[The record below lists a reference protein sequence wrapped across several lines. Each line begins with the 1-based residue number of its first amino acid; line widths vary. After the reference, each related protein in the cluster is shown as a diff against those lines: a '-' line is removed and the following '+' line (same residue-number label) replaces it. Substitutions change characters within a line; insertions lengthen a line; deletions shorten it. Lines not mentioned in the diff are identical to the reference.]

1 MNMADSERIAGIL
14 DSSGLTPA
22 SKTERADFVIVN
34 MCSVRKSAV
43 DRVYGIAEKYK
54 KTKNKTKTILTG
66 CILKK
71 DKLKLTE
78 RFDLIIGIKDL
89 PKLPKLLG
97 LKNNPGK
104 DYFKLLPKISDNS
117 IALIPIMTGCNNFCS
132 YCVVPYTRE
141 REKSRPVKDILSE
154 AKNAV
159 KSGCKEIWLLGQ
171 NVNSYKP
178 IPFSALLGKINDIPG
193 EFWIKFTSSH
203 PKDFSDSLITAMK
216 KCKKVADYLNLPV
229 QSGNNDILKK
239 MNRPYT
245 VEKYKNLVKKI
256 RSKIPDIALSTDI
269 IVGFPGETKKQF
281 ENTAKLFREIK
292 YDMAYINKYSLRPG
306 TAAAKLKDNVS
317 KEEKSRREKVLNE
330 ILKKTAL
337 EKNKKYMGKAV
348 EVLVEKFQKPD
359 LWLGKTKTH
368 KTVRFESKKNNLKK
382 FVKVKII
389 DATPWGLKGTLNNKP

>member
-54 KTKNKTKTILTG
+54 KTRNKPKTILTG

-78 RFDLIIGIKDL
+78 RFDLVISIKDL
-89 PKLPKLLG
+89 LKLPKLLG
-97 LKNNPGK
+97 LKNNPKK
-104 DYFKLLPKISDNS
+104 DYFKLLPKTSDNS
-117 IALIPIMTGCNNFCS
+117 IALIPIMTGCDNFCS

-154 AKNAV
+154 VKNAV
-159 KSGCKEIWLLGQ
+159 KNGCKEIWLLGQ

-178 IPFSALLGKINDIPG
+178 IPFSALLEKVNDIPG

-203 PKDFSDSLITAMK
+203 PKDFSDSLIAAMK
-216 KCKKVADYLNLPV
+216 KCKKVSDYLNLPV
-229 QSGNNDILKK
+229 QSGDNDILKK

-245 VEKYKNLVKKI
+245 IEEYKNLVKKI

-269 IVGFPGETKKQF
+269 IVGFPGETKEQF
-281 ENTAKLFREIK
+281 ENTEKLFREIK

-337 EKNKKYMGKAV
+337 EKNKKYVGKAV
-348 EVLVEKFQKPD
+348 EVLVEKFQKPG

-368 KTVRFESKKNNLKK
+368 KTVRFESKRNNLKK